1 MLDSVNQLEYC
12 ASMTQEEWPARLART
27 MAGEVR
33 RFRQVRGMSA
43 QQLADRCAE
52 LGMPIARSVLANF
65 ESGRRPTLSVAE
77 LLVIA
82 QALRVPPAALVFP
95 VGYQARIEVLPGR
108 KIDTFQATQWF
119 GGEGLEH
126 THPEAERTTE
136 EERELFRSAPV
147 GADLVREHERLVRAL
162 VSHQL
167 RADEKIKRAAQLDH
181 DFDSE
186 LRGALLQVADAM
198 TDTTYRTAEEVEG
211 IRTEIRTL
219 GMEPPALPYYLA
231 PYFQEEIDPPRTAEE
246 LFAMADRPTD
256 PESPQEAD

>member
-1 MLDSVNQLEYC
+1 M
-12 ASMTQEEWPARLART
+12 
-27 MAGEVR
+27 
-33 RFRQVRGMSA
+33 
-43 QQLADRCAE
+43 
-52 LGMPIARSVLANF
+52 
-65 ESGRRPTLSVAE
+65 
-77 LLVIA
+77 
-82 QALRVPPAALVFP
+82 
-95 VGYQARIEVLPGR
+95 
-108 KIDTFQATQWF
+108 
-119 GGEGLEH
+119 
-126 THPEAERTTE
+126 
-136 EERELFRSAPV
+136 
-147 GADLVREHERLVRAL
+147 RAL

-256 PESPQEAD
+256 PDPPKEAD

>member
-12 ASMTQEEWPARLART
+12 APMTQEEWPARLART
-27 MAGEVR
+27 MATEVR

-43 QQLADRCAE
+43 QQLADRCTE

-95 VGYQARIEVLPGR
+95 VGYQQRVEALPGR

-119 GGEGLEH
+119 GGEGPEH
-126 THPEAERTTE
+126 THPEAWRATE

-162 VSHQL
+162 VSHQF
-167 RADEKIKRAAQLDH
+167 RADEKIKRAAQLH
-181 DFDSE
+181 DLDAE
-186 LRGALLQVADAM
+186 LRRALLQVADEM
-198 TDTTYRTAEEVEG
+198 TDTTYRTAEEVEV
-211 IRTEIRTL
+211 IRAKIRTL
-219 GMEPPALPYYLA
+219 GMEPPDLPYYLA
-231 PYFQEEIDPPRTAEE
+231 PYFQEEIEPPPTADE
-246 LFAMADRPTD
+246 LFSTTD
-256 PESPQEAD
+256 AQASPEPPKEAD